1 MAGLLEENAFA
12 QLHRPIREHLERIGL
27 EEPSDIQQI
36 AIPPILQ
43 GRNVLVIAPTGTGKT
58 LASILPIFNM
68 FLEQRSVRSI
78 KGISILYVTPLRA
91 LNRDIVRRLTDIG
104 RELDIKVQV
113 RHGDTPTSV
122 RTTQAK
128 SPPDMLVTTPETL
141 QAILPGRR
149 MREHLKAVR
158 WVVIDEIHELATD
171 ERGVQLCLALER
183 LEHLGGG
190 RGFQRI
196 GLSATVGEQ
205 EKVGQFLVGTG
216 RSVTI
221 VKSSELRHIEI
232 QTQYVTPNQLDTK
245 GAEKFGLPP
254 TTIARARRIAELISE
269 KRSTLVFTNTR
280 EQAEAIGS
288 QLHVLNPNL
297 PIRVHHGSLSREIRE
312 EVEKAFQDGT
322 LKGVIC
328 TSSLE
333 LGMDIGSVDYIVQ
346 YMSPRMSTRL
356 IQRIGRSGHTL
367 RGLANGTIVGAWA
380 DDLLE
385 SAVIAANAK
394 ASKIEKTTIHDDAL
408 DVLAHQIAGIALDLK
423 RPKLSEILTIV
434 SHAQPFHDLTGE
446 ELHDFVKF
454 LSSIGIIR
462 LVEDVV
468 SARFPRTFHYYYEN
482 LSVIPDVK
490 RFDIYDFFR
499 KRRIGT
505 LDQDFV
511 SRKCKAGTIF
521 IIHGQTWKI
530 INVNEEKLSIEVE
543 PTSPTLDAI
552 PSWEGEMIP
561 VSYETA
567 QEVGRLRGYI
577 ASKLDDLA
585 ALRDLQNQLQ
595 INDEALGKIT
605 DTIKAHLKLFPL
617 PTDNQL
623 MIEKFENCIIIHACF
638 GSMVNDTIAMILAS
652 ILSAKYG
659 VNVATQTDP
668 YRIALICPF
677 KIEPET
683 VALELT
689 KFTPQDLENVL
700 VESLQNSDLFAWRH
714 WHVARRF
721 GVIERKADYRS
732 NRSRM
737 LVRAM
742 RNSPLNVETQRE
754 VLLEKFDL
762 SRAKEIVTRVR
773 ERKISVDISS
783 EHAGMCSPYATPII
797 DKIIPHDLLRPV
809 VPSKSLSEIVRER
822 LMSETVR
829 LVCVFNGDWDAI
841 RVVEQLGAKIRC
853 PKCGSTLVAATYTRN
868 DQLLRIVKK
877 RKQKAKLTLD
887 EEHALRQAWLSASLV
902 QTKGREAIVVL
913 SGRGVGPATATRILR
928 RLHRT
933 EEDLYLDILKAERE
947 YARTRLFWD

>member
-1 MAGLLEENAFA
+1 
-12 QLHRPIREHLERIGL
+12 
-27 EEPSDIQQI
+27 
-36 AIPPILQ
+36 
-43 GRNVLVIAPTGTGKT
+43 
-58 LASILPIFNM
+58 M
-68 FLEQRSVRSI
+68 FLEQRSTGSVR
-78 KGISILYVTPLRA
+78 GISILYVTPLRA

-104 RELDIKVQV
+104 SELDIKVQV

-122 RTTQAK
+122 RATQAK

-149 MREHLKAVR
+149 MREHLKAVK

-171 ERGVQLCLALER
+171 ERGVQLSLALER
-183 LEHLGGG
+183 LCHLAG
-190 RGFQRI
+190 RDYQRI

-216 RSVTI
+216 RAVT
-221 VKSSELRHIEI
+221 VVRSSALRQIEI
-232 QTQYVTPNQLDTK
+232 QTQYVTPSTQDGK
-245 GAEKFGLPP
+245 DAEKFGLPP
-254 TTIARARRIAELISE
+254 PTIARARRIADLISE

-280 EQAEAIGS
+280 EQAEAVGS
-288 QLHVLNPNL
+288 QLHVLKPNL
-297 PIRVHHGSLSREIRE
+297 PVRVHHGSLSREIRE
-312 EVEKAFQDGT
+312 EVEKAFQEGS

-333 LGMDIGSVDYIVQ
+333 LGMDIGRVDYIVQ

-367 RGLANGTIVGAWA
+367 RGIAQGTIVGAWA

-385 SAVIAANAK
+385 GAVLAANART
-394 ASKIEKTTIHDDAL
+394 SQMEKTTVHDRAL

-423 RPKLSEILTIV
+423 RPKLAEILSIV
-434 SHAQPFHDLTGE
+434 SNAQPFRDLTGE
-446 ELHDFVKF
+446 DLHEFVKF
-454 LSSIGIIR
+454 LNSIGIIR

-468 SARFPRTFHYYYEN
+468 SARFPRTFRYYYEN

-490 RFDIYDFFR
+490 RFDIFDFFR

-530 INVNEEKLSIEVE
+530 INVNEEKLSVEVE

-567 QEVGRLRGYI
+567 QEVGRLRAYM
-577 ASKLDDLA
+577 ASKLDDSA
-585 ALRDLQNQLQ
+585 ALENLRDELQ
-595 INDEALGKIT
+595 INDDALSKIA
-605 DTIKAHLKLFPL
+605 DTIRAQVNLFPL
-617 PTDNQL
+617 PTDNHIT
-623 MIEKFENCIIIHACF
+623 IEKFENCIIIHACF

-652 ILSAKYG
+652 LLSAKYG

-677 KIEPET
+677 KIEPEI
-683 VALELT
+683 VALELK
-689 KFTPQDLENVL
+689 KFTPEDLETVL
-700 VESLQNSDLFAWRH
+700 IESLQNSDLFAWRH

-742 RNSPLNVETQRE
+742 RGTPLNVETQRE

-762 SRAKEIVTRVR
+762 STAKSIVARIREGEIT
-773 ERKISVDISS
+773 IDISS
-783 EHAGMCSPYATPII
+783 ERADMCSPYATPII

-822 LMSETVR
+822 LLSETVR

-841 RVVEQLGAKIRC
+841 RVVGQLAPKIRC
-853 PKCGSTLVAATYTRN
+853 PKCSSTLVAATYTRN
-868 DQLLRIVKK
+868 DQLLGVVKK
-877 RKQKAKLTLD
+877 KKQKSKLTPD
-887 EEHALRQAWLSASLV
+887 EEHAFRQAWLSASLV
-902 QTKGREAIVVL
+902 QTKGKDAVVVL